1 MLTPVDIDNKTF
13 KKNKLGGYDINDVE
27 DFLVKVM
34 DDYEILYKE
43 NAELKDKSSAMQES
57 VSYYKSIEDG
67 VNKTIENAHET
78 ADSIKLAA
86 QKEAEAILQK
96 AQLESKGKLDELN
109 LEIAKKEAELEEK
122 KKQMQVYNI
131 RVSSMLEAQLKILS
145 EDNNEM
151 LG

>member
-27 DFLVKVM
+27 EFL
-34 DDYEILYKE
+34 
-43 NAELKDKSSAMQES
+43 DKSNAMQES

>member
-1 MLTPVDIDNKTF
+1 
-13 KKNKLGGYDINDVE
+13 
-27 DFLVKVM
+27 M
-34 DDYEILYKE
+34 DDYEMLYKE

-78 ADSIKLAA
+78 ANSIKLAA

-96 AQLESKGKLDELN
+96 AELESKGKLDELR
-109 LEIAKKEAELEEK
+109 LEIARKEAELEEK